1 MRISDW
7 SSDVCSSDLI
17 NENHAA
23 AGLGAFLFMFWALWW
38 PCVNFTWFASAYDN
52 DDALYRCLVF
62 VQMIGALVTAVG
74 FRNYDGGTPTILSLA
89 GYIIMRI
96 GMISLWVRAARGHP
110 EGRECAYRYAIGIAL

>member
-38 PCVNFTWFASAYDN
+38 PWVNFTWFASAYDN

-62 VQMIGALVTAVG
+62 VQMIGALVNAVG
-74 FRNYDGGTPTILSLA
+74 FRNYDGGTPTILSLD
-89 GYIIMRI
+89 GYIIMRLR
-96 GMISLWVRAARGHP
+96 SDDRRVRK
-110 EGRECAYRYAIGIAL
+110 EYDSNCRYPWSQNHSNKN